1 MDTTTQDGNRPPF
14 DAPRGGRGDGDKND
28 DTRLPDCNERARR
41 RAGVAAKRTRRAL
54 NGAAS
59 RTGLDAE
66 CRVRPK
72 NARRRT
78 SVSKATRAVHWRARR
93 RAVVPIRAA
102 QPKGGRGGARAS
114 AHPPMRPMRTRAQIP
129 RADREPGLSGLSG
142 SSGASGASGSSGAS
156 GVANFDPIFFFY
168 HRLRSHGSPQQASP
182 TQARRTK
189 RDRAAA

>member
-1 MDTTTQDGNRPPF
+1 
-14 DAPRGGRGDGDKND
+14 
-28 DTRLPDCNERARR
+28 
-41 RAGVAAKRTRRAL
+41 
-54 NGAAS
+54 
-59 RTGLDAE
+59 
-66 CRVRPK
+66 
-72 NARRRT
+72 
-78 SVSKATRAVHWRARR
+78 
-93 RAVVPIRAA
+93 
-102 QPKGGRGGARAS
+102 ARAS

-142 SSGASGASGSSGAS
+142 LSGSSGASGAS

>member
-72 NARRRT
+72 NARRRAI
-78 SVSKATRAVHWRARR
+78 VS
-93 RAVVPIRAA
+93 IRAA

-142 SSGASGASGSSGAS
+142 LSGSSGASGAS

>member
-41 RAGVAAKRTRRAL
+41 RAGVAA
-54 NGAAS
+54 S

-93 RAVVPIRAA
+93 RAIVSIRAA

-142 SSGASGASGSSGAS
+142 LSGSSGASGASGAS

>member
-54 NGAAS
+54 NGAGS

-78 SVSKATRAVHWRARR
+78 SVSKAARAVHWRARR
-93 RAVVPIRAA
+93 RAIVPIHAA

-142 SSGASGASGSSGAS
+142 SSSSSSSS

>member
-78 SVSKATRAVHWRARR
+78 SVSKAARAVHWRARR

-142 SSGASGASGSSGAS
+142 SSSSSSSSGASGAS

>member
-142 SSGASGASGSSGAS
+142 SSGASGASG
-156 GVANFDPIFFFY
+156 VANFDPIFFFY

-189 RDRAAA
+189 RDRATA